1 MISLFKK
8 NSIVSTILNVLGMTA
23 AFAAMYVIFVQVHH
37 DFTYNHGIKDSDRI
51 YVMTLPDFYEEGK
64 YSVFLNRPAADK
76 CLAQV
81 IPSLWK
87 KARTRLPPFS
97 ILCPSEPS
105 RPSAMSLCKAHS
117 MT

>member
-64 YSVFLNRPAADK
+64 YSVFLNRPPQEK
-76 CLAQV
+76 VLATATGIESGGCGQMLGSQDYRRFQFSV
-81 IPSLWK
+81 HRSRQDL
-87 KARTRLPPFS
+87 RL
-97 ILCPSEPS
+97 
-105 RPSAMSLCKAHS
+105 
-117 MT
+117 

>member
-64 YSVFLNRPAADK
+64 YSVFLNRP
-76 CLAQV
+76 